1 MTSRTTISSALI
13 ASLSRFTEILLNTF
27 LLIELQS
34 RVDLMKCP
42 VAFSNSFIKLFLEI
56 LASTQIQSE
65 MSHVNG
71 NLQIAAQP
79 YPEENQQQFHERS
92 SSRHIKGHSPSCIR
106 KHQQHR
112 AIVLPDIQLIFIHGL
127 SAHNKGSGFSRLH
140 VDPLFSLESERKRDG
155 TSKTQSTDRQNGTT
169 MTDTEGSFTNKK
181 KKHYRELTDGK
192 SWERSQCR
200 RQKWKNQ

>member
-127 SAHNKGSGFSRLH
+127 SARNKDSGFSRLH

-155 TSKTQSTDRQNGTT
+155 TAKPNQQIDKTGQQ
-169 MTDTEGSFTNKK
+169 
-181 KKHYRELTDGK
+181 
-192 SWERSQCR
+192 
-200 RQKWKNQ
+200 